1 MPAGFSHLRVQL
13 GQLLLIQVGLLV
25 NTGLVSE
32 LRPRGGGGVTGET
45 KDSES
50 GVWTSSEP
58 GKSVQG
64 QDEK

>member
-32 LRPRGGGGVTGET
+32 LRPRGGGGGDGRDKRLRVRGL
-45 KDSES
+45 DLF
-50 GVWTSSEP
+50 
-58 GKSVQG
+58 
-64 QDEK
+64 

>member
-1 MPAGFSHLRVQL
+1 M
-13 GQLLLIQVGLLV
+13 
-25 NTGLVSE
+25 E
-32 LRPRGGGGVTGET
+32 GGRAVRVTGET